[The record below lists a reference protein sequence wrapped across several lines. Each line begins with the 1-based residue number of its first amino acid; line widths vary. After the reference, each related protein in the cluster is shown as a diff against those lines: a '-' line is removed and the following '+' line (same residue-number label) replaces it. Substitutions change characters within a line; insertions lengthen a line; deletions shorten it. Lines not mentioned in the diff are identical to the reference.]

1 MASADP
7 KMAVE
12 REYHLSFVDKRFF
25 ERLLE
30 VIPALITW
38 TIIIAPILLSLFAPV
53 VVAYF
58 IIAFDLF
65 WLLKSFFMGSALVGG
80 YRRLHKSQKIN
91 WRERVGE
98 LKNLEASIA
107 NLNARIIEIEN
118 NKPYVNKFFLFS
130 NAKIRDRNRYKG
142 LKNSLVELSQIF
154 EQQSTMIDPDDIYH
168 VVIMPVYNE
177 GLETLR
183 PSIDALLSSNY
194 NSQKIFFVIGYEE
207 RGGQQIIDNVKILEK
222 EYSDRFGLFKSYCH
236 PSDIP
241 GEVIGKGGNITFAG
255 RKILE
260 IIQQKKI
267 PLNNV
272 IVTTIDSDNRVAKN
286 YLNCLTYHY
295 CIDPNRTRKSYQ
307 PVPMFMNNIWDVP
320 APVRVV
326 ASSNSFWIIIESMTP
341 HRLRNFASH
350 AQSLQTLV
358 DTDFWSVTSPVED
371 GHQYW
376 RTYFTYD
383 GDHKVDPIYM
393 PIYQDAVLS
402 KTHLKTF
409 RSQYVQLRRWAYGV
423 SDFPFIIKNYLKN
436 RQIGWWEKVV
446 QVGRFL
452 EGHISWATAPLILTF
467 VAWLPLLL
475 NSQFKNLVLAHQ
487 LPVVASRI
495 LTLAMLGIFVTIW
508 ISLMSLP
515 PRPARYR
522 KSKSIFMLTQWI
534 LMPVVAIC
542 FGSLAAIDAQTRL
555 MFGRYLVF
563 KVTDKVVKK

>member
-1 MASADP
+1 MASINTDLSTQ
-7 KMAVE
+7 
-12 REYHLSFVDKRFF
+12 EYQISYVDRRWF

-30 VIPALITW
+30 IIPGLITW
-38 TIIIAPILLSLFAPV
+38 SIIIAPIILSIFAPI

-58 IIAFDLF
+58 IIAFDIF
-65 WLLKSFFMGSALVGG
+65 WLLKSFLMSSSLIGG
-80 YRRLHKSQKIN
+80 YKRLHASQKVDWSARLN
-91 WRERVGE
+91 E
-98 LKNLEASIA
+98 LDNLEATLA
-107 NLNARIIEIEN
+107 KMATELIEIEN
-118 NKPYVNKFFLFS
+118 KCPYVNKLFLYS
-130 NAKIRDRNRYKG
+130 KAKKADRARYREQK
-142 LKNSLVELSQIF
+142 KRF
-154 EQQSTMIDPDDIYH
+154 EQLNKVFEQSGTFIHPDKIHH

-177 GLETLR
+177 GLDTIV
-183 PSIDALLSSNY
+183 PSIEALL
-194 NSQKIFFVIGYEE
+194 NSDYDPKKIFFIIGYEE
-207 RGGQQIIDNVKILEK
+207 RGGEAIRHTVREVEK
-222 EYSDRFGLFKSYCH
+222 EYANRFGMIKSFQH
-236 PSDIP
+236 PKDIP

-267 PLNNV
+267 PLSDV
-272 IVTTIDSDNRVAKN
+272 IVTTIDSDNRVASK
-286 YLNCLTYHY
+286 YFSCLTYHY
-295 CIDPNRTRKSYQ
+295 CIDPNRIRKSYQ
-307 PVPMFMNNIWDVP
+307 PVPMFLNNIWDVP
-320 APVRVV
+320 APVRVI

-383 GDHKVDPIYM
+383 GDHTVDPIYM

-402 KTHLKTF
+402 KTHLRTF
-409 RSQYVQLRRWAYGV
+409 KSQYVQLRRWAYGI
-423 SDFPFIIKNYLKN
+423 SDFPFVVKHYLTNK
-436 RQIGWWEKVV
+436 QIGFWEKII
-446 QVGRFL
+446 QVGRLL

-475 NSQFKNLVLAHQ
+475 NAHFKNLVIAHQ

-508 ISLMSLP
+508 ISLISLP
-515 PRPARYR
+515 PRPARYK
-522 KSKSIFMLTQWI
+522 KSKSIFMLTQWL

-542 FGSLAAIDAQTRL
+542 FGSMAAIDAQTRL